1 MSFYFD
7 SNLFLFYF
15 NVPLSIGHALY
26 LAADL
31 GQHGS
36 RVVDWI
42 EGSFAQADEIDN
54 RLLQFE
60 GGLSITALLLNG
72 ALKLSASLKKP
83 APLNDEQIVKFTN
96 YLLSRKSVQQA
107 KGAAVLL
114 EALQTIKSDLKLAP
128 VCIQLLGNGQLHPES
143 PTAHI
148 AVVDILGGALKPVP
162 SSVFASITSKDD
174 GSVLAAKV
182 ALVAKSFDKTVFA
195 LDLAPYKPARGSYNI
210 ELTVDSYKQPLSIKV
225 LGRVKVASLEI
236 GVGESESSSNVKK
249 QSVNYPNKLSSVLN
263 ADHQQ
268 KVVLK
273 TSLVDETTNKPL
285 TVHQAFILLEH
296 KESKEE
302 IIFVA
307 EQDTTK
313 AYKFDL
319 DVGARGADFG
329 HRSGL
334 YSIMLIVGDASV
346 SNSFKWLVGDIELKF
361 AQEPTVAASDNSNNT
376 RQPRPEIIH
385 QFREPE
391 KRPPRFV
398 SDVFTA
404 LCAAPLLILF
414 ILWAKLG
421 VNVSNFP
428 FSLSALG
435 FHLGL
440 GSILGLFGLFWYK
453 LNMFETLYLLAPI
466 ALVTLF
472 FGNRLLR
479 SIAARKGDQ
488 K

>member
-1 MSFYFD
+1 M
-7 SNLFLFYF
+7 
-15 NVPLSIGHALY
+15 
-26 LAADL
+26 
-31 GQHGS
+31 GQHGN
-36 RVVDWI
+36 RIFEWI
-42 EGSFAQADEIDN
+42 EGTFAQADEIDG

-72 ALKLSASLKKP
+72 ALKLSSSLKIP
-83 APLNDEQIVKFTN
+83 APLNDEQINKFTN

-107 KGAAVLL
+107 KGAALL
-114 EALQTIKSDLKLAP
+114 LDALQTIKSDPKLAP
-128 VCIQLLGNGQLHPES
+128 ICIQLLGNGQLQPES
-143 PTAHI
+143 PVAVI
-148 AVVDILGGALKPVP
+148 AVVDILGEALKPLP
-162 SSVFASITSKDD
+162 SSLTATITSKQD
-174 GSVLAAKV
+174 GTVLASKV
-182 ALVAKSFDKTVFA
+182 PLVAKSFDKTVFA
-195 LDLAPYKPARGSYNI
+195 LDLAPHKPARGSYNV
-210 ELTVDSYKQPLSIKV
+210 ELLVDSYKQPLSIKV
-225 LGRVKVASLEI
+225 LGRVKVSTLEI
-236 GVGESESSSNVKK
+236 GVGESDSTSNVKK
-249 QSVNYPNKLSSVLN
+249 QSVNYPGKLSSVLN
-263 ADHQQ
+263 ADHLQ
-268 KVVLK
+268 KIILK
-273 TSLVDETTNKPL
+273 AGLVDESTNKPI
-285 TVHQAFILLEH
+285 TVHQAFVLLEH
-296 KESKEE
+296 KQTKEE

-307 EQDTTK
+307 EQDASK

-329 HRSGL
+329 HRSGI
-334 YSIMLIVGDASV
+334 YSVVLIVGDASI
-346 SNSFKWLVGDIELKF
+346 SNSFKWHVGDIELKF
-361 AQEPTVAASDNSNNT
+361 AQEPVTVSENSNNT
-376 RQPRPEIIH
+376 RQPRAEIIH
-385 QFREPE
+385 QFRQPE

-453 LNMFETLYLLAPI
+453 LNMFETLRLLAPI
-466 ALVTLF
+466 ALVTFF

-479 SIAARKGDQ
+479 SIAARKADQ